1 MPAAAFVFWPPDCQ
15 CHGLEVTTAV
25 TTLVI
30 FWAILGLATL
40 ALALYRKFV
49 SMREDDYLHL
59 SAGEERLIPQ
69 QVAIFRRIGAIDR
82 WGITMTIVTVILGLG
97 LAALYLYQVAQS
109 QYR

>member
-1 MPAAAFVFWPPDCQ
+1 
-15 CHGLEVTTAV
+15 LEVTTAV
-25 TTLVI
+25 TAFVI

-69 QVAIFRRIGAIDR
+69 QVATFRKLGAIDR
-82 WGITMTIVTVILGLG
+82 WGVTMTIVTLALG
-97 LAALYLYQVAQS
+97 LALAILYIYEASLRQYQ
-109 QYR
+109 

>member
-1 MPAAAFVFWPPDCQ
+1 M
-15 CHGLEVTTAV
+15 TTF
-25 TTLVI
+25 VI

-69 QVAIFRRIGAIDR
+69 QVATFRKIGTIDR
-82 WGITMTIVTVILGLG
+82 WGVTMTIVTVALG
-97 LAALYLYQVAQS
+97 LALAVLYIYQAALL
-109 QYR
+109 QYK

>member
-1 MPAAAFVFWPPDCQ
+1 MTAF
-15 CHGLEVTTAV
+15 
-25 TTLVI
+25 VI

-69 QVAIFRRIGAIDR
+69 QVATFRKIGVIDR
-82 WGITMTIVTVILGLG
+82 WGVTMTIVTVALG
-97 LAALYLYQVAQS
+97 LALAVLYIYEASLRQYQ
-109 QYR
+109 